1 VLSDSP
7 RVLCYSHDG
16 CGLGHLRRQ
25 LTIAGAV
32 ARRAPGTA
40 VLLATGIGEF
50 GPFALPP
57 HVDVLK
63 IPELQKVANG
73 HYVARRLAMQP
84 GDTTDLRAG
93 LLEAAVSHFRP
104 SVLLADKHPLGPAG
118 ELVPA
123 LEQLSRFGGR
133 AVLGVRDVLDDP
145 AVVDI
150 EWRAAGL
157 AAAFERYYSR
167 ALIYGSEH
175 LLDPVTEAGI
185 PPAVLRRASWCGHVV
200 APFEPAPRPAELEG
214 DGRPVVIACVG
225 GGDDGGQLLRTFVAA
240 SRHAPWRAAVVI
252 GPLAPVADRRHVEAA
267 AGEAGV
273 DVYGEVRDL
282 RRWFSHADALVG
294 MGGYNT
300 VVEAA
305 AAACPMVC
313 VPRCRPRR
321 EQLIRAHAFAD
332 RGLLSVLEPDDL
344 SPDRLAAAVATAL
357 AIPRHDVAQRVAAT
371 LDLGG
376 AARAAEVIAS
386 MGAREPARAS
396 A

>member
-1 VLSDSP
+1 MSTGP

-40 VLLATGIGEF
+40 VLVATGIGEF

-57 HVDVLK
+57 DVDVLK
-63 IPELQKVANG
+63 IPGLQKVANG

-123 LEQLSRFGGR
+123 LEQLRAQGGQ

-157 AAAFERYYSR
+157 AAAFEHYYSL

-185 PPAVLRRASWCGHVV
+185 PPAVLRRGAWCGHVV
-200 APFEPAPRPAELEG
+200 APFEPEARPVEVEG
-214 DGRPVVIACVG
+214 DARPVVVACVG
-225 GGDDGGQLLRTFVAA
+225 GGDDGVRLLRTFVAA
-240 SRHAPWRAAVVI
+240 SRGAPWRAAVVI
-252 GPLAPVADRRHVEAA
+252 GPLAPIADRRGIEAA
-267 AGEAGV
+267 AAEAGV
-273 DVYGEVRDL
+273 DVYGEIRDL
-282 RRWFSHADALVG
+282 RRWFTHVDALVA

-321 EQLIRAHAFAD
+321 EQLIRAQAFAG
-332 RGLLSVLEPDDL
+332 RGLLSLLEPDKL
-344 SPDRLAAAVATAL
+344 SPARLAAAVSTAL
-357 AIPRHDVAQRVAAT
+357 AVPRPDLARRVRGA

-376 AARAAEVIAS
+376 AERAAELIAS
-386 MGAREPARAS
+386 LCTQEPARVS